1 MDPRSVIIGLIFVTI
16 WASAFTSARVIVA
29 YAPPVYALAIR
40 FWISGALAVGIAR
53 ALGQDWHLSRRALM
67 AVVVFGVCQNAIYL
81 GLNFVAMQWVE
92 ASLASIIAATM
103 PLMVAALGWAALRER
118 VAPLGA
124 LGLALGVIGVAI
136 IMGDRL
142 TEDVSLVGVALCFLG
157 ALSLAVATLMVKG
170 ASGGGNLLMV
180 VGLQMLVAAVLLSLI
195 APLVESFEVVW
206 SWQLMVSFWYTV
218 LFPGI
223 VATWVWFVL
232 VGRIGAVR
240 AATYH
245 FLTPVIG
252 VATAAAILGE
262 ELGWTD
268 ALGVAVVAAGIYA
281 VQVSKARRAAS

>member
-281 VQVSKARRAAS
+281 VQVSKAHRAAS

>member
-180 VGLQMLVAAVLLSLI
+180 VGLQMLVAAVLLSLV

-281 VQVSKARRAAS
+281 VQVSKAHRAAS